1 MERNTDNSR
10 TERHSEERDTQMRH
24 VVKQTI
30 YVVVAAVALLTT
42 PQTARAEG
50 FINPWAGIVF
60 GNNETEKTFGSFGA
74 AAGFIGRM
82 VGLEANLGHAPNMFK
97 ETLKNS
103 ETDLTGNLFI
113 GPMLGKGSYG
123 VRPYV
128 VGGLGIIRTS
138 FEGFSSTQDPA
149 FDLGAGVIVS
159 FTPHLGVRGDARYFR
174 TLNSD
179 DPLGTAGDFHF
190 WRAQLGVTLH

>member
-1 MERNTDNSR
+1 
-10 TERHSEERDTQMRH
+10 MRH

-30 YVVVAAVALLTT
+30 YAVVAAAALLTT

-74 AAGFIGRM
+74 AAGFMGRM
-82 VGLEANLGHAPNMFK
+82 IGLEANLGHAPNMFK

-103 ETDLTGNLFI
+103 ETDLTGNLI
-113 GPMLGKGSYG
+113 VGPMLGKGSYG

-138 FEGFSSTQDPA
+138 FEGFSSTKDPA
-149 FDLGAGVIVS
+149 CDLGAGVIVNIS
-159 FTPHLGVRGDARYFR
+159 SQSGISTYKGGMIAASNI
-174 TLNSD
+174 T
-179 DPLGTAGDFHF
+179 
-190 WRAQLGVTLH
+190 